1 MKPHSSA
8 VRSSW
13 LDLSSWAAPPAET
26 ITEVR
31 EPMYF
36 DIYKS
41 SRSGEY
47 WWVAKG
53 ANNKT
58 LCSSE
63 QYTTKAAA
71 KNAIRVIKDGARSAT
86 VYDETGELSGDTAAR
101 RVAV

>member
-1 MKPHSSA
+1 
-8 VRSSW
+8 
-13 LDLSSWAAPPAET
+13 LDLASWAARLSRST
-26 ITEVR
+26 KEVA

-36 DIYKS
+36 DIHKS
-41 SRSGEY
+41 SRTGEY

-63 QYTTKAAA
+63 QYTTKSAA
-71 KNAIRVIKDGARSAT
+71 KNAIRVIKDGAKSAT
-86 VYDETGELSGDTAAR
+86 VYDETGEVKGDNNAR